1 MSRFVA
7 VSGSLFLSAMSI
19 SYAASY
25 DCQKADSAI
34 EKMICNEQDLSIKD
48 SYLSLLYN
56 QISNTASGSQLTQ
69 SQKQWLKE
77 RNLCQSPSCLSKAYD
92 QRIKALHALLPASQP
107 IQKQIATGTWLADY
121 SNQYGQSVLEI
132 TAVDTKGFSYTIMA
146 NNGGNTGELENKA
159 LFLGNDALTIDK
171 NTEGGNPPCQL
182 LFQVVNNKLVV
193 TQNTGCT
200 YYAGNGVFFS
210 GNYVKNGKKKSL
222 NLVELGLLDSKQ
234 QEDSFKK
241 LVGNDYSQFISGC
254 GSAGNSEQSTDPKA
268 SVRSGFIRGIG
279 PGNCIIMTNDD
290 LIWAV
295 VLNSDERKV
304 YYFTNDPN
312 RRGQLPSAIQEWIVA
327 REKEDGKNIEI
338 IFKSLR

>member
-1 MSRFVA
+1 MRRFVA
-7 VSGSLFLSAMSI
+7 VSGPLFLSVISI

-25 DCQKADSAI
+25 DCQKAGSAI
-34 EKMICNEQDLSIKD
+34 EKMICNDQELSIKD
-48 SYLSLLYN
+48 SYLGLLYN
-56 QISNTASGSQLTQ
+56 QIANTASSSQLTK

-77 RNLCQSPSCLSKAYD
+77 RDLCQSPSCLAKTYD
-92 QRIKALHALLPASQP
+92 QRINALHAMLPASQP

-132 TAVDTKGFSYTIMA
+132 TAVDSKGFSYSIMA
-146 NNGGNTGELENKA
+146 NNGGNTGELANKA
-159 LFLGNDALTIDK
+159 FFMGSDALTIDK
-171 NTEGGNPPCQL
+171 NEEGGNPPCQL
-182 LFQVVNNKLVV
+182 LFQFVNNKLVV
-193 TQNTGCT
+193 TQNAGCT

-234 QEDSFKK
+234 QEDRFKK

-254 GSAGNSEQSTDPKA
+254 GGAGDSEQSNDPKA

-279 PGNCIIMTNDD
+279 PGNCIIMTSDE
-290 LIWAV
+290 LIWAA

-304 YYFTNDPN
+304 CYFTNDPN
-312 RRGQLPSAIQEWIVA
+312 RRGELPSAIQEWITA
-327 REKEDGKNIEI
+327 REKEEGKNIEI
-338 IFKSLR
+338 IFKSL